1 MIKRILLA
9 MMLVAGMADI
19 SMAQENMYLIKGNQ
33 VVAKYNVDDVDY
45 VSFSLPEGVTESA
58 FNINI
63 DEVTKNSFTYTIKTL
78 SPNKQYIH
86 SFLEKTL
93 VDITLM
99 SYYGT
104 NMDNTDPEIV
114 NNLLKNQLYNG
125 FFAAGTDSYKVY
137 DGGRIGDETINITAG
152 QTYIILV
159 ADLNTMTNDLGDD
172 FTYATVTTQTADR
185 STGTLGVAY
194 NGLNERGEAMFSF
207 NISSEITKVYT
218 MYSTKNHVGVIH
230 QQIWF
235 RIHIVCLCRYFL
247 AGKSRRRI

>member
-86 SFLEKTL
+86 SFFGK
-93 VDITLM
+93 D
-99 SYYGT
+99 
-104 NMDNTDPEIV
+104 
-114 NNLLKNQLYNG
+114 
-125 FFAAGTDSYKVY
+125 AC
-137 DGGRIGDETINITAG
+137 RHH
-152 QTYIILV
+152 
-159 ADLNTMTNDLGDD
+159 
-172 FTYATVTTQTADR
+172 
-185 STGTLGVAY
+185 
-194 NGLNERGEAMFSF
+194 F
-207 NISSEITKVYT
+207 NVVLQHK
-218 MYSTKNHVGVIH
+218 HG
-230 QQIWF
+230 
-235 RIHIVCLCRYFL
+235 
-247 AGKSRRRI
+247 